1 MNKAYLLIGGNMGDR
16 LANLKEVIILLNEA
30 AGSIEQ
36 ASSIYETAPW
46 GNTQQDSFLNQALL
60 IATSHDANELLK
72 IALGIEAKMGRI
84 RSIPMGPRTMD
95 IDIIYFNNEIIETAQ
110 LTIPHP
116 HLNKRNFVLVP
127 LVEIAPNFVHPIL
140 NKSNSTI
147 LAECTDES
155 LVHKKINF

>member
-16 LANLKEVIILLNEA
+16 LANLKEAITLINEG

-36 ASSIYETAPW
+36 ASAIYETAPW
-46 GNTQQDSFLNQALL
+46 GNTQQLPFLNQALL
-60 IATSHDANELLK
+60 LSTSYDPASFMTVLLN
-72 IALGIEAKMGRI
+72 IETKMGRI

-110 LTIPHP
+110 LSIPHP
-116 HLNKRNFVLVP
+116 QLHKRNFVLIP

-140 NKSNSTI
+140 NKSNSTL
-147 LAECTDES
+147 LAQCEDES
-155 LVHKKINF
+155 LVHKKINL

>member
-16 LANLKEVIILLNEA
+16 LANLKEAISLINEG

-36 ASSIYETAPW
+36 ASAIYETAPW
-46 GNTQQDSFLNQALL
+46 GNTQQPPFLNQALL
-60 IATSHDANELLK
+60 LSTSHDAARLMTILLT
-72 IALGIEAKMGRI
+72 IETKMGRI
-84 RSIPMGPRTMD
+84 RTVPMGPRTMD

-110 LTIPHP
+110 LSIPHAQL
-116 HLNKRNFVLVP
+116 HKRNFVLTP

-147 LAECTDES
+147 LAQCEDES
-155 LVHKKINF
+155 FVHKKINL

>member
-16 LANLKEVIILLNEA
+16 LVNLKEVINQLNDT

-46 GNTQQDSFLNQALL
+46 GNTQQPAFLNQALL
-60 IATSHDANELLK
+60 LSTSYNANELLK
-72 IALGIEAKMGRI
+72 IALSIEAKMGRI
-84 RSIPMGPRTMD
+84 RSIPLGPRIMD
-95 IDIIYFNNEIIETAQ
+95 IDIIYFNNEIIKTKQ

-116 HLNKRNFVLVP
+116 HLSKRNFVLIP
-127 LVEIAPNFVHPIL
+127 LVEIAPHYIHPLL
-140 NKSNSTI
+140 NKKNSI
-147 LAECTDES
+147 LLAESTDES

>member
-16 LANLKEVIILLNEA
+16 LVNLKEVITLLNDT

-46 GNTQQDSFLNQALL
+46 GNTQQPAFLNQALL
-60 IATSHDANELLK
+60 LSTSYDANELLK

-84 RSIPMGPRTMD
+84 RSIPLGPRIMD
-95 IDIIYFNNEIIETAQ
+95 IDIIYFNNEIIETKQ

-116 HLNKRNFVLVP
+116 HLSKRNFVLIP
-127 LVEIAPNFVHPIL
+127 LVEIAPHYIHPLL
-140 NKSNSTI
+140 NKKNSI
-147 LAECTDES
+147 LLAESTDES

>member
-16 LANLKEVIILLNEA
+16 LVNLKEVINQLNDT

-46 GNTQQDSFLNQALL
+46 GNTQQPAFLNQALL
-60 IATSHDANELLK
+60 LSTSYDANELLK
-72 IALGIEAKMGRI
+72 IALSIEAKMGRI
-84 RSIPMGPRTMD
+84 RSIPLGPRIMD
-95 IDIIYFNNEIIETAQ
+95 IDIIYFNNEIIKTKQ

-116 HLNKRNFVLVP
+116 HLSKRNFVLIP
-127 LVEIAPNFVHPIL
+127 LVEIAPHYIHPLL
-140 NKSNSTI
+140 NKKNSI
-147 LAECTDES
+147 LLAESTDES